1 MQFHNF
7 TKTSCFKNFWKRFSA
22 IIRAVYFLTHFW
34 PMFLFYT
41 AWKKQDVFKAYKI
54 GTWLKTRML
63 SCFFSSKWNSDPLIR
78 SSRPEV
84 FCWKHVFKNFKKFAG
99 NHLCLSLFLIKLR
112 SATLFKKRLWHRCFP
127 VNFAKFL
134 RTPFLKI
141 ASGLL
146 LLIHRVGCYSVI
158 SFEVLNSHYVK
169 EIL

>member
-7 TKTSCFKNFWKRFSA
+7 TKTSCFKNFWKIFCN
-22 IIRAVYFLTHFW
+22 YQGCLFLN
-34 PMFLFYT
+34 PFLANVPILYRL
-41 AWKKQDVFKAYKI
+41 KKQDVFKAYKI
-54 GTWLKTRML
+54 ETWLKTRML

-134 RTPFLKI
+134 RTPFL
-141 ASGLL
+141 
-146 LLIHRVGCYSVI
+146 
-158 SFEVLNSHYVK
+158 
-169 EIL
+169 